1 MLERAKIGVVN
12 RNRLRRSFPRRS
24 FPVSPNLSASAQP
37 KTSTGQAE
45 NHPSPVLEND
55 APIRGPWSLVLAGI
69 AFLGLWLAYPPVG
82 LSYLAWCA
90 PAPLI
95 VVLLTDLR
103 GPIRTK
109 NLLRNVYLTALLFW
123 LGTFYFIPYPHPILI
138 LGWFALSAYLAVYTP
153 LFFLC
158 ARIMILRWRIPA
170 LIAVPVAW
178 TGLEWVRVN
187 FLTGFGMVCLSHT
200 QYQNTLLIQT
210 SDLFGAYAVTFAMI
224 ASAAG
229 IAHTW
234 IAVRALGKS
243 NSRFYPKLQ
252 WPVWSGLL
260 WSTSAIGLTV
270 IYGLLSLSPHVDQP
284 TSNDATAKTAQIA
297 LIQTSLD
304 TTLKPAANLEE
315 LRRKQ
320 DQDFQHRTNLTQQA
334 RLQSDSIDLIV
345 WPESAFV
352 SPDYLPKSN
361 TDELADQYAQA
372 IRQLWSVGANDGGRI
387 SPVALLTG
395 NTTYDAAEDKIY
407 NSAILID
414 ETGTVKNRYF
424 KNHRV
429 MIGEYLPIIEYYPNL
444 IEKMASILPIGRS
457 LSAGEESRLMD
468 VDGVSLLPNICF
480 ETTVPHYI
488 RGQLNSVASIAEPDV
503 LLNLTNDG
511 WFFGTTCLDLH
522 FACNVFRAVEVRKPM
537 LVCANTGFSGHIDAQ
552 GRILKKGP
560 RRASDILFC
569 DVSHEPNH
577 KISTYRRW
585 GAWGAFGLGWLCVG
599 TLFQH
604 FVHERRAVKKRRI
617 GNA

>member
-1 MLERAKIGVVN
+1 MKKAKIEVAD
-12 RNRLRRSFPRRS
+12 RNRLRRSFPRSS
-24 FPVSPNLSASAQP
+24 FPVPSNLSPSAQQT
-37 KTSTGQAE
+37 TSTGQPE
-45 NHPSPVLEND
+45 NHPSPVLENG
-55 APIRGPWSLVLAGI
+55 APIRGPWSLVFAGI

-95 VVLLTDLR
+95 VILLADLR

-109 NLLRNVYLTALLFW
+109 NLLRNVYFAALMFW
-123 LGTFYFIPYPHPILI
+123 LVTFYFIPYPHPILI
-138 LGWFALSAYLAVYTP
+138 LGWFVLSAYLAVYTP

-158 ARIMILRWRIPA
+158 AQIMILRWRIPA

-178 TGLEWVRVN
+178 TGLESVRVH

-210 SDLFGAYAVTFAMI
+210 SDLFGAYAVTFAMT
-224 ASAAG
+224 ACAAG
-229 IAHTW
+229 IAQMW
-234 IAVRALGKS
+234 MAWRALGTIDS
-243 NSRFYPKLQ
+243 LSSGKLQ
-252 WPVWSGLL
+252 WPFWGGLL
-260 WSTSAIGLTV
+260 WSVSAIGLTL
-270 IYGLLSLSPHVDQP
+270 IYGLFSLSPDAGRVT
-284 TSNDATAKTAQIA
+284 TSDATAKTAQIA

-315 LRRKQ
+315 LRKKQ
-320 DQDFQHRTNLTQQA
+320 DQDFQHRTKLTHQA

-345 WPESAFV
+345 WPESAFM
-352 SPDYLPKSN
+352 SPDYLPSSN
-361 TDELADQYAQA
+361 TDEQADQYAQA
-372 IRQLWSVGANDGGRI
+372 IRLLWSVGANDGGRI

-395 NTTYDAAEDKIY
+395 NTTYDSATDKIY

-429 MIGEYLPIIEYYPNL
+429 MIGEYLPVIEYFPNL
-444 IEKMASILPIGRS
+444 MKTMASVFPIGRP
-457 LSAGEESRLMD
+457 LSAGQESQLMD

-488 RGQLNSVASIAEPDV
+488 RGQLNSIAATAEPDV

-522 FACNVFRAVEVRKPM
+522 FACNVFRAIEMRKPM
-537 LVCANTGFSGHIDAQ
+537 LVCANTGFSGHIDGH
-552 GRILKKGP
+552 GRILEKGP
-560 RRASDILFC
+560 RRETDILIC
-569 DVSHEPNH
+569 DVSRAPNY
-577 KISTYRRW
+577 KVSVYRRW
-585 GAWGAFGLGWLCVG
+585 GPWAAFGLRWLCVVA
-599 TLFQH
+599 LFHH
-604 FVHERRAVKKRRI
+604 FVYERKDAEKRQI
-617 GNA
+617 GSV